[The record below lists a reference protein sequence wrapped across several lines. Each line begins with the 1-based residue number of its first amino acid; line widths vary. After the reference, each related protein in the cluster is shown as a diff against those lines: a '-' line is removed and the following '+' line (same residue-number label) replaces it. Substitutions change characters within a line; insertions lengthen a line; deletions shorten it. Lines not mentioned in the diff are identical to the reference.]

1 MKYAIV
7 ESGGKQYKAV
17 EGSTIEVDL
26 LAAEAGQQV
35 KLDSV
40 LLLVDGD
47 DVAVGT
53 PTVRGAAVTAD
64 VVGMIKGPKI
74 TVFHYSPKKRIRKKQ
89 GHRAQYTRLLVKSI
103 ETE

>member
-26 LAAEAGQQV
+26 LTAEAGQQV
-35 KLDSV
+35 KLDTV
-40 LLLVDGD
+40 LLLVDGEQ
-47 DVAVGT
+47 VAVGT
-53 PTVRGAAVTAD
+53 PKVAGVAVDTT
-64 VVGMIKGPKI
+64 VVGHFKGPKI
-74 TVFHYSPKKRIRKKQ
+74 VVFHYSPKKRIRKKQ
-89 GHRAQYTRLLVKSI
+89 GHRMQYTRLLVKSI